1 MEKSLQVV
9 SKQDRLDNWTSRI
22 MECRNSGMSIRAWC
36 WENGF
41 NEKTYYYWQRRLF
54 QELSARQ
61 DCPESGSLVDITP
74 VQPVRSSGGIS
85 VTVRLAQAEADIH
98 SGADPET
105 VAMVLRLLKSC

>member
-9 SKQDRLDNWTSRI
+9 SRQERLDSWTSRI
-22 MECRNSGMSIRAWC
+22 MECRNSGMSIRSWC
-36 WENGF
+36 RENGF

-74 VQPVRSSGGIS
+74 VQPARSSGGIS
-85 VTVRLAQAEADIH
+85 VTVRLAQAEADIY

>member
-9 SKQDRLDNWTSRI
+9 SRQERLDTWTSRI

-36 WENGF
+36 RENGF
-41 NEKTYYYWQRRLF
+41 SEKTYYYWQRRLF

-74 VQPVRSSGGIS
+74 VLLR
-85 VTVRLAQAEADIH
+85 RDIRN
-98 SGADPET
+98 SPACAG
-105 VAMVLRLLKSC
+105 RGRYSQRCR